1 MSNRGIRDAF
11 RTYLRSKT
19 AVTDVVDARIYHEK
33 IPQGVTD
40 PVISYFVVSNPRD
53 YTSSGQVNVSTAH
66 FQVVAWSEVDTEA
79 DELAEILRNVYSGF
93 RGVFGTVKVRAVF
106 LDDEGDEFTAPIDA
120 DDKGVFGVRH
130 DLRIS
135 YEETVPSLITP

>member
-11 RTYLRSKT
+11 RTYLASKSV
-19 AVTDVVDARIYHEK
+19 VTDVVGAKIYHEK
-33 IPQGVTD
+33 IPQNVTD

-53 YTSSGQVNVSTAH
+53 YTHSGQVNLATAH
-66 FQVVAWSEVDTEA
+66 FQVVSWSAVDTEA
-79 DELAEILRNVYSGF
+79 DALAEILRGVYSGF
-93 RGVFGTVKVRAVF
+93 HGVFGTVKVRSVF
-106 LDDEGDEFTAPIDA
+106 LDDEGDEFTEPIDA

-135 YEETVPSLITP
+135 YEETTPSLIT